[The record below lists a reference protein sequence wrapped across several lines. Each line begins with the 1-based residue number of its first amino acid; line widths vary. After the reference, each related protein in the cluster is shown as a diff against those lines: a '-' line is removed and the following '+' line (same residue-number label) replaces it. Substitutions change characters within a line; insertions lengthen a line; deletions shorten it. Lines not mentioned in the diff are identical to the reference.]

1 MNAYSGR
8 LALVGDRSPHVRS
21 HARIPGLLRELE
33 QRDHLDL
40 DTYWIPTDAVDEAIG
55 GFDGIWLLPG
65 SPYRSEAGA
74 IRAVRTAR
82 EQGIPFL
89 GTCGG
94 FQHAMLEYARTVA
107 GATAVQHGET
117 APEADDL
124 LIVPLQCSLEGHEGA
139 VQVTPGTRAAEL
151 LGVERSTERYHCSYG
166 LDSSRLDLLR
176 DHGMVFSGYDDAGE
190 PRIAELP
197 DHPFYLATLF
207 QPELAGA
214 GNGTRPHPFVQ
225 AFAHAVAG
233 RNDQI
238 VEDGRGVMPAAT

>member
-21 HARIPGLLRELE
+21 HARIPGLLAELE
-33 QRDHLDL
+33 KRDHLDL
-40 DTYWIPTDAVDEAIG
+40 DVYWVPTDQPVD
-55 GFDGIWLLPG
+55 GFDGVWLLPG

-74 IRAVRTAR
+74 IQAVRTAR

-94 FQHAMLEYARTVA
+94 FQHAMLEYARTVC
-107 GATAVQHGET
+107 GATGVQHGEST
-117 APEADDL
+117 PDSDDL
-124 LIVPLQCSLEGHEGA
+124 LIVPLECSLDGHEGA
-139 VQVTPGTRAAEL
+139 IQVTPGTRAAAL
-151 LGVERSTERYHCSYG
+151 LGVERSVERYHCSYG
-166 LDSSRLDLLR
+166 LDASRLDLLR
-176 DHGMVFSGYDDAGE
+176 EYGMVFSGHDDAGD

-197 DHPFYLATLF
+197 GHPFYLATLF
-207 QPELAGA
+207 QPELAGD
-214 GNGTRPHPFVQ
+214 GTRPHPFIQ

-238 VEDGRGVMPAAT
+238 VEDGRGVMPAAR

>member
-40 DTYWIPTDAVDEAIG
+40 DIYWISTDTVDDAIA

-74 IRAVRTAR
+74 ITAVRTAR

-94 FQHAMLEYARTVA
+94 FQHAMLEYARTIS
-107 GATAVQHGET
+107 GATGVQHGET
-117 APEADDL
+117 NPDADDL
-124 LIVPLQCSLEGHEGA
+124 LIVPLHCSLDGHEGA

-151 LGVERSTERYHCSYG
+151 LGAERSVERYHCSYG

-214 GNGTRPHPFVQ
+214 GNSTRPHPFVQ

-238 VEDGRGVMPAAT
+238 VEVGRGVMPAAT

>member
-21 HARIPGLLRELE
+21 HARIPGLLAELE
-33 QRDHLDL
+33 KRDHLDL
-40 DTYWIPTDAVDEAIG
+40 DVYWVPTDQPVD

-65 SPYRSEAGA
+65 SPYKSEAGA

-94 FQHAMLEYARTVA
+94 FQHAMLEYARTVCGAA
-107 GATAVQHGET
+107 GVQHGEST
-117 APEADDL
+117 PDSDDL
-124 LIVPLQCSLEGHEGA
+124 LIVPLECSLDGHEGA

-151 LGVERSTERYHCSYG
+151 LGVERSMERYHCSYG
-166 LDSSRLDLLR
+166 LDTSRLDLLR
-176 DHGMVFSGYDDAGE
+176 EHGMVFSGYDDAGD

-197 DHPFYLATLF
+197 EHPFYLATLF
-207 QPELAGA
+207 QPELAG
-214 GNGTRPHPFVQ
+214 NGTRPHPFIQ

-238 VEDGRGVMPAAT
+238 VEDGRGVMPAAR

>member
-21 HARIPGLLRELE
+21 HARIPGLLAELE
-33 QRDHLDL
+33 KRDHLDL
-40 DTYWIPTDAVDEAIG
+40 DVYWVPTDQPVD
-55 GFDGIWLLPG
+55 GFDGTWLLPG
-65 SPYRSEAGA
+65 SPYKSEAGA

-94 FQHAMLEYARTVA
+94 FQHAMLEYARTVCGAA
-107 GATAVQHGET
+107 GVQHGEST
-117 APEADDL
+117 PDSDDL
-124 LIVPLQCSLEGHEGA
+124 LIVPLECSLDGHEGA

-151 LGVERSTERYHCSYG
+151 LGVERSMERYHCSYG
-166 LDSSRLDLLR
+166 LDTSRLDLLR
-176 DHGMVFSGYDDAGE
+176 EHGMVFSGYDDAGD

-197 DHPFYLATLF
+197 GHPFYLATLF
-207 QPELAGA
+207 QPELAG
-214 GNGTRPHPFVQ
+214 NGRRPHPFIQ

-238 VEDGRGVMPAAT
+238 VEDGRGVMPAAR

>member
-21 HARIPGLLRELE
+21 HARIPGLLAELE
-33 QRDHLDL
+33 KRDHLDL
-40 DTYWIPTDAVDEAIG
+40 DVYWVPTDQPVD

-65 SPYRSEAGA
+65 SPYKSEAGA
-74 IRAVRTAR
+74 IQAVRTAR

-94 FQHAMLEYARTVA
+94 FQHAMLEYARTVC
-107 GATAVQHGET
+107 GATGVQHGEST
-117 APEADDL
+117 PDSDDL
-124 LIVPLQCSLEGHEGA
+124 LIVPLECSLDGHEGA

-151 LGVERSTERYHCSYG
+151 LGVERSVERYHCSYG
-166 LDSSRLDLLR
+166 LDTGRLDLLR
-176 DHGMVFSGYDDAGE
+176 EHGMVFSGYDDTGD

-197 DHPFYLATLF
+197 GHPFYLATLF
-207 QPELAGA
+207 QPELAG
-214 GNGTRPHPFVQ
+214 NGSRPHPFIQ

-238 VEDGRGVMPAAT
+238 VEDGRGVMPAAR